1 MFSGTTKFHIV
12 NSNENMIW
20 LQFAILLT
28 AILIGARMKGIGLG
42 VMGMAALA
50 VYVFVFRM
58 RPGEPP
64 IDVMLIILAVVSTAA
79 AMQAAG
85 GMDFLVRIAEKIL
98 RSKPSMIT
106 LMGPLVTFC
115 FTVFAGTSHITYSL
129 LPIIAEVATKK
140 RIRPERPL
148 SISVVA
154 AHLGITASP
163 ISAATAAMITILPGA
178 LAPSDILKVCIPA
191 CLTGILAGV
200 AVAWKKGKDLDK
212 DPVFLEK
219 MKDPEFAAQLDAERR
234 PDDTP
239 LKPGAKTSV
248 IIFAIAV
255 LVIVLA
261 GAFKGLLPTFEPG
274 AANLSV
280 NANGAIKM
288 AAIIEL
294 VMLAAAAL
302 MLLFTK
308 TTAAEV
314 AKASLFTAG
323 AQAVVSIFG
332 VVWMSATFMAAHA
345 ATIEHA
351 LGDMVTA
358 APWTF
363 AIALFVLSMLLFSQA
378 ATTKALM
385 PLGVLLGIAPHNL
398 VAMFPAT
405 NGDFVLPGYPTL
417 LAAINFDRTG
427 TTQIGKYLLN
437 HSFMIPGLV
446 AVSGSVAAGFL
457 FAGLFW

>member
-1 MFSGTTKFHIV
+1 
-12 NSNENMIW
+12 MIW
-20 LQFAILLT
+20 LQFAILLA

-50 VYVFVFRM
+50 LYVFLFRM
-58 RPGEPP
+58 RPAEPP

-79 AMQAAG
+79 TMQAAG
-85 GMDFLVRIAEKIL
+85 GMDYLVRVAEKIL

-115 FTVFAGTSHITYSL
+115 FTVFAGTAHVTYSL

-148 SISVVA
+148 SISVIA
-154 AHLGITASP
+154 SHLGITASP
-163 ISAATAAMITILPGA
+163 ISAATAAMITILPGGLQPA
-178 LAPSDILKVCIPA
+178 DILKVCVPS
-191 CLTGILAGV
+191 CLVGILAGV
-200 AVAWKKGKDLDK
+200 AVVWKKGKELEK
-212 DPVFLEK
+212 DPLFLEK
-219 MKDPEFAAQLDAERR
+219 MKDPEFAAGLDAESKTN
-234 PDDTP
+234 DKP

-261 GAFKGLLPTFEPG
+261 GAFKGMLPTFEPG
-274 AANLSV
+274 MANLSV
-280 NANGAIKM
+280 NANGTIKM

-302 MLLFTK
+302 MLLFTR
-308 TTAAEV
+308 TPTSEV

-332 VVWMSATFMAAHA
+332 VVWMSATFMAAHE

-385 PLGVLLGIAPHNL
+385 PLGVLLGIAPPHL

-427 TTQIGKYLLN
+427 STHIGKYLVN
-437 HSFMIPGLV
+437 HSFMVPGLV
-446 AVSGSVAAGFL
+446 SVGISVAAGFL

>member
-1 MFSGTTKFHIV
+1 
-12 NSNENMIW
+12 MIW
-20 LQFAILLT
+20 IQFAILLV

-50 VYVFVFRM
+50 LYLFVFRM
-58 RPGEPP
+58 RPAEPP

-79 AMQAAG
+79 TMQAAG
-85 GMDFLVRIAEKIL
+85 GMDYLVRIAEKIL

-106 LMGPLVTFC
+106 LLGPLVTFA
-115 FTVFAGTSHITYSL
+115 FTLFAGTAHITYSL
-129 LPIIAEVATKK
+129 LPIISEVATKK

-148 SISVVA
+148 SISVIA
-154 AHLGITASP
+154 SHLGITASP
-163 ISAATAAMITILPGA
+163 ISAATAAMITILAGQIE
-178 LAPSDILKVCIPA
+178 LVHILKVCIPA
-191 CLTGILAGV
+191 CIVGILCGV
-200 AVAWKKGKDLDK
+200 AVVWKKGKELEK

-219 MKDPEFAAQLDAERR
+219 MKDPEFARELDAHSAS
-234 PDDTP
+234 DNTP
-239 LKPGAKTSV
+239 LKPGAKISV
-248 IIFAIAV
+248 IIFAVAV
-255 LVIVLA
+255 LLIVLV
-261 GAFKGLLPTFEPG
+261 GAFPTMLPSFEPG

-280 NANGAIKM
+280 NANGTIKM
-288 AAIIEL
+288 AAVIEL
-294 VMLAAAAL
+294 VMLGAAAL

-308 TTAAEV
+308 TSTTDV

-332 VVWMSATFMAAHA
+332 VVWMSATFMEANSVA
-345 ATIEHA
+345 IEGA
-351 LGDMVTA
+351 LGDMVKA

-363 AIALFVLSMLLFSQA
+363 AIALFLLSMLLFSQA

-385 PLGVLLGIAPHNL
+385 PLGVLLGIAPMNL

-427 TTQIGKYLLN
+427 STYIGKYLIN
-437 HSFMIPGLV
+437 HSFMLPGLV
-446 AVSGSVAAGFL
+446 AVSASVASGFL
-457 FAGLFW
+457 FAHLFW

>member
-1 MFSGTTKFHIV
+1 
-12 NSNENMIW
+12 MIW
-20 LQFAILLT
+20 LQFAILLI

-50 VYVFVFRM
+50 VYLFVFRM
-58 RPGEPP
+58 RPAEPP

-79 AMQAAG
+79 TMQAAG
-85 GMDFLVRIAEKIL
+85 GMDYLVRVAERIL

-178 LAPSDILKVCIPA
+178 LEPIQILKVCIPA
-191 CLTGILAGV
+191 CLVGILCGVV
-200 AVAWKKGKDLDK
+200 AVWKKGKELEK

-219 MKDPEFAAQLDAERR
+219 MKDPEFAAELDAETKT
-234 PDDTP
+234 DEKP
-239 LKPGAKTSV
+239 LKPGAKISV
-248 IIFAIAV
+248 VIFAIAV

-261 GAFKGLLPTFEPG
+261 GAFKGMLPTFEPG

-280 NANGAIKM
+280 NANGTIKM
-288 AAIIEL
+288 AAVIEL

-302 MLLFTK
+302 MLLFTRTS
-308 TTAAEV
+308 TTEV

-323 AQAVVSIFG
+323 GQAVVSIFG
-332 VVWMSATFMAAHA
+332 VVWMSATFMAAHET
-345 ATIEHA
+345 TIEHA

-385 PLGVLLGIAPHNL
+385 PLGVLLGIAPHHL

-427 TTQIGKYLLN
+427 STHIGKYLVN

>member
-1 MFSGTTKFHIV
+1 
-12 NSNENMIW
+12 MIW
-20 LQFAILLT
+20 LQFAILLA
-28 AILIGARMKGIGLG
+28 AILIGARLKGIGLG
-42 VMGMAALA
+42 VMGMVALA
-50 VYVFVFRM
+50 IYLFVFRM

-79 AMQAAG
+79 TMQAAG
-85 GMDFLVRIAEKIL
+85 GMDYLVRIAEKIL

-106 LMGPLVTFC
+106 LMGPLVTFF
-115 FTVFAGTSHITYSL
+115 FTIFAGTAHITYSL
-129 LPIIAEVATKK
+129 LPIISEVATQK

-163 ISAATAAMITILPGA
+163 ISAATAAMITILAGQVE
-178 LAPSDILKVCIPA
+178 LMQILRVCIPA
-191 CLTGILAGV
+191 CLVGILAGV
-200 AVAWKKGKDLDK
+200 AVVWKKGKDLEK

-219 MKDPEFAAQLDAERR
+219 MKDPEFARELDASTAGEAK
-234 PDDTP
+234 P

-248 IIFAIAV
+248 VIFGAAV
-255 LVIVLA
+255 LLIVLA
-261 GAFKGLLPTFEPG
+261 GSFPGLLPRFEPG
-274 AANLSV
+274 AASFAV
-280 NANGAIKM
+280 NANGSIKM
-288 AAIIEL
+288 AAVIEL
-294 VMLAAAAL
+294 VMLSAAAL

-308 TTAAEV
+308 TSTTEV

-332 VVWMSATFMAAHA
+332 VVWMSSTFMLANTAA
-345 ATIEHA
+345 IEGA
-351 LGDMVTA
+351 LGDMVRA

-385 PLGVLLGIAPHNL
+385 PLGVLLGIAPNNL

-427 TTQIGKYLLN
+427 STYIGKYLVN

-457 FAGLFW
+457 FSHLFW

>member
-1 MFSGTTKFHIV
+1 
-12 NSNENMIW
+12 MIW
-20 LQFAILLT
+20 LQFAILLA
-28 AILIGARMKGIGLG
+28 AIFIGARIKGIGLG
-42 VMGMAALA
+42 VMGMIALA
-50 VYVFVFRM
+50 IYLFIFRM
-58 RPGEPP
+58 RPAEPP

-79 AMQAAG
+79 TMQAAG
-85 GMDFLVRIAEKIL
+85 GMDYMVRVAEKIL

-106 LMGPLVTFC
+106 LMGPLVTFF
-115 FTVFAGTSHITYSL
+115 FTIFAGTSHITYSL

-148 SISVVA
+148 SISVIA

-163 ISAATAAMITILPGA
+163 ISAATAAMITILAGQIEIIH
-178 LAPSDILKVCIPA
+178 ILKICIPA
-191 CLTGILAGV
+191 SIVGILAGV
-200 AVAWKKGKDLDK
+200 AVVWKKGKELEN

-219 MKDPEFAAQLDAERR
+219 MKDPEFAKELDAERAGNNK
-234 PDDTP
+234 P
-239 LKPGAKTSV
+239 LPKGARTSV
-248 IIFAIAV
+248 IIFGIAV
-255 LVIVLA
+255 LLIVLA
-261 GAFKGLLPTFEPG
+261 GSFPGMLPHFEPG
-274 AANLSV
+274 AASLSV
-280 NANGAIKM
+280 NANGTIKM
-288 AAIIEL
+288 AAVIEL

-308 TTAAEV
+308 TSTEDV

-332 VVWMSATFMAAHA
+332 VVWMSATFMKANEVA
-345 ATIEHA
+345 IEGA
-351 LGDMVTA
+351 LGDMVRA

-385 PLGVLLGIAPHNL
+385 PLGVILGIAPGSL

-427 TTQIGKYLLN
+427 STYIGKYLIN
-437 HSFMIPGLV
+437 HSFMVPGLV
-446 AVSGSVAAGFL
+446 SVAVSVATGFL
-457 FAGLFW
+457 LVSIFW

>member
-1 MFSGTTKFHIV
+1 
-12 NSNENMIW
+12 MIW
-20 LQFAILLT
+20 IQFAILLG

-42 VMGMAALA
+42 VMGMIALA
-50 VYVFVFRM
+50 LYLFVFRM
-58 RPGEPP
+58 RPAEPP

-79 AMQAAG
+79 TMQAAG
-85 GMDFLVRIAEKIL
+85 GMDYLVRVAEKIL

-106 LMGPLVTFC
+106 LLGPLVTFS
-115 FTVFAGTSHITYSL
+115 FTLFAGTAHITYSL

-148 SISVVA
+148 SISVIA
-154 AHLGITASP
+154 SHLGITASP
-163 ISAATAAMITILPGA
+163 ISAATAAMITILAGQIE
-178 LAPSDILKVCIPA
+178 LVQILKVCIPA
-191 CLTGILAGV
+191 CLVGILAGV
-200 AVAWKKGKDLDK
+200 AVVWKKGKELEK

-219 MKDPEFAAQLDAERR
+219 MKDPEFAKEIDAHSSS
-234 PDDTP
+234 DDTP
-239 LKPGAKTSV
+239 LKPGAKISV
-248 IIFAIAV
+248 IIFGIAV
-255 LVIVLA
+255 LLIVLV
-261 GAFKGLLPTFEPG
+261 GAFPNMLPSFDPG
-274 AANLSV
+274 PANLSV
-280 NANGAIKM
+280 NANGTIKM
-288 AAIIEL
+288 AAVIEL
-294 VMLAAAAL
+294 VMLGAAAL

-308 TTAAEV
+308 TPTTEV

-323 AQAVVSIFG
+323 AQAVISIFG
-332 VVWMSATFMAAHA
+332 VVWMSATFMEANSAA
-345 ATIEHA
+345 IEGA

-385 PLGVLLGIAPHNL
+385 PLGVLLGIAPPHL

-405 NGDFVLPGYPTL
+405 NGDFFLPGYPTL

-427 TTQIGKYLLN
+427 STYIGKFLIN

-446 AVSGSVAAGFL
+446 AVSVSVASGFL
-457 FAGLFW
+457 FASLFW

>member
-1 MFSGTTKFHIV
+1 
-12 NSNENMIW
+12 MIW
-20 LQFAILLT
+20 IQFAILLV

-42 VMGMAALA
+42 VMGMVALA
-50 VYVFVFRM
+50 VYLFVFRM
-58 RPGEPP
+58 RPAEPP

-79 AMQAAG
+79 TMQAAG
-85 GMDFLVRIAEKIL
+85 GMDYLVRIAEKIL

-106 LMGPLVTFC
+106 LLGPLVTFF
-115 FTVFAGTSHITYSL
+115 FTVFAGTAHITYSL
-129 LPIIAEVATKK
+129 LPIISEVATKK

-154 AHLGITASP
+154 SHLGITASP
-163 ISAATAAMITILPGA
+163 ISAATAAMITILAGQIEMVQ
-178 LAPSDILKVCIPA
+178 ILKVCIPA
-191 CLTGILAGV
+191 CLVGILAGV
-200 AVAWKKGKDLDK
+200 AVVWKKGKELEN

-219 MKDPEFAAQLDAERR
+219 MKDPEFARELDEHSAS
-234 PDDTP
+234 DNSP
-239 LKPGAKTSV
+239 LKPGAKISV
-248 IIFAIAV
+248 IIFGIAV
-255 LVIVLA
+255 LLIVLV
-261 GAFKGLLPTFEPG
+261 GAFPGMLPTFQPG
-274 AANLSV
+274 SPNLSV
-280 NANGAIKM
+280 NANGTIKM
-288 AAIIEL
+288 AAVIEL

-308 TTAAEV
+308 TDTSDV

-332 VVWMSATFMAAHA
+332 VVWMSATFMEANTVA
-345 ATIEHA
+345 IEGA
-351 LGDMVTA
+351 LGDMVKA

-363 AIALFVLSMLLFSQA
+363 AIALFILSMLLFSQA

-385 PLGVLLGIAPHNL
+385 PLGVLLGIAPQNL

-427 TTQIGKYLLN
+427 STHIGKYLIN

-457 FAGLFW
+457 FAHLFW

>member
-1 MFSGTTKFHIV
+1 
-12 NSNENMIW
+12 MIW
-20 LQFAILLT
+20 IQFAILLV

-42 VMGMAALA
+42 VMGMMALA
-50 VYVFVFRM
+50 LYLFVFRM
-58 RPGEPP
+58 RPAEPP

-79 AMQAAG
+79 TMQAAG
-85 GMDFLVRIAEKIL
+85 GMDYLVRIAEKIL

-106 LMGPLVTFC
+106 LLGPLVTFS
-115 FTVFAGTSHITYSL
+115 FTLFAGTAHITYSL

-154 AHLGITASP
+154 SHLGITASP
-163 ISAATAAMITILPGA
+163 ISAATAAMITILAGQIE
-178 LAPSDILKVCIPA
+178 LVQILKVCIPA
-191 CLTGILAGV
+191 CLVGILAGV
-200 AVAWKKGKDLDK
+200 AVVWKKGKELEK

-219 MKDPEFAAQLDAERR
+219 MKDPEFAGEIDAQSASENA
-234 PDDTP
+234 P

-248 IIFAIAV
+248 IIFAVAV
-255 LVIVLA
+255 LLIVMV
-261 GAFKGLLPTFEPG
+261 GAFPNLLPRFDPG

-280 NANGAIKM
+280 NANGTIKM
-288 AAIIEL
+288 AAVIEL
-294 VMLAAAAL
+294 VMLGAAAL

-308 TTAAEV
+308 TATSDV

-332 VVWMSATFMAAHA
+332 VVWMSATFMEANSAA
-345 ATIEHA
+345 IEGA
-351 LGDMVTA
+351 LGDMVKA

-363 AIALFVLSMLLFSQA
+363 AIALFLLSMLLFSQA

-385 PLGVLLGIAPHNL
+385 PLGVLLGIAPQNL

-427 TTQIGKYLLN
+427 STYIGKYLIN

-446 AVSGSVAAGFL
+446 AVSVTVASGFL
-457 FAGLFW
+457 FAHLFW